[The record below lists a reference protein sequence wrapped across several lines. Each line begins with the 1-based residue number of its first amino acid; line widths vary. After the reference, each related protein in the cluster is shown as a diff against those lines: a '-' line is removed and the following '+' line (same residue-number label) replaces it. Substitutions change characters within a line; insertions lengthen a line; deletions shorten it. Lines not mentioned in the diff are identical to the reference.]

1 MASSFYNFLL
11 DGGISYFSECAVWKP
26 SGSTKNIFNTKCRCI
41 YKTFLIVDNELDF
54 TKRCICLFSRR
65 KVEYFISITDIMI
78 TVLPKNM
85 IIWKIFNDDDRQ
97 ATNYSFLFIWKR
109 PLEPFIKIS
118 WNSVMCCSF
127 VLRSKLIVVHN
138 GIVLEFIQGKS
149 CVTVHAVKCQIQKIF
164 ELIR

>member
-1 MASSFYNFLL
+1 M
-11 DGGISYFSECAVWKP
+11 
-26 SGSTKNIFNTKCRCI
+26 KNIFNTKCRCI
-41 YKTFLIVDNELDF
+41 YKTFLIAVNELDF

-65 KVEYFISITDIMI
+65 KVEYFISITDIML

-149 CVTVHAVKCQIQKIF
+149 CVTVHAVKCQIQKIL